1 MMRSYI
7 SITIGD
13 VSLALSG
20 ASPASAAIIVVD
32 FEDIDG
38 TAEVIP
44 DGYKGIQ
51 WGGKFLTY
59 DTAMP
64 PFTPNSGSTAA
75 YFNYVSGD
83 MDKGFVYTQ
92 PLKFASSVIFK
103 GAYFSGD
110 TGRVTV
116 EFYQAGK
123 LVGQNS
129 VLTSAVPRF
138 LQGSSEAVDEIR
150 ITGGAG
156 NFVLDDVTFDTS
168 VVGVVPEPS
177 TWAMMLGGFGMVGGA
192 VRSARRKRNVVVTCA
207 R

>member
-1 MMRSYI
+1 M
-7 SITIGD
+7 
-13 VSLALSG
+13 V
-20 ASPASAAIIVVD
+20 VVD
-32 FEDIDG
+32 FEDLDG
-38 TAEVIP
+38 TGVLVP
-44 DGYKGIQ
+44 DGYEGIE

-64 PFTPNSGSTAA
+64 PFTPTSGSTAA

-83 MDKGFVYTQ
+83 MVEGFVYTQ
-92 PLKFASSVIFK
+92 PLKFASSVLFK

-110 TGRVTV
+110 TGRVTA
-116 EFYQAGK
+116 EFYRAGK

-129 VLTSAVPRF
+129 VFTGAVPQF
-138 LQGSSEAVDEIR
+138 LRGSDEVVDEVR

-168 VVGVVPEPS
+168 VVAAVPEPS
-177 TWAMMLGGFGMVGGA
+177 TWALMLGGFGMLGGA
-192 VRSARRKRNVVVTCA
+192 LRSARKKQRVAVTYA